1 MQRNVD
7 PHAGELLDEAT
18 AAQRL
23 SVAPATLRVWRCTG
37 RYALPFV
44 KVGRLVRYRA
54 TDLDLFLRSRTRQGD
69 EQPEAPA
76 PLAHALK
83 TAAAAWAPPARP
95 ELHDAH
101 VREFERVKGK
111 RARGSK

>member
-54 TDLDLFLRSRTRQGD
+54 ADLDHFLQSRTRQAD
-69 EQPEAPA
+69 EQAEAPA
-76 PLAHALK
+76 PLARVIKAG
-83 TAAAAWAPPARP
+83 ADAWKPPAKP
-95 ELHDAH
+95 EALHDQH
-101 VREFERVKGK
+101 VKDWRKAK
-111 RARGSK
+111 RAAKGAK